1 MAENTV
7 SKKPRPASIFVAL
20 LFFAS
25 SSILFFFFLYLILP
39 LLRKAGVSWFLS
51 YNIALALPMA
61 ILLIVAFIGYRF
73 EGLPFSW
80 PYIRQ
85 RFRLQSMK
93 TNMWLWAIAL
103 SIFMY
108 GGKFSMMTAYAFGL
122 CACVVEYRNSQ
133 KDLWISV
140 GGMTLFLIISWGI
153 WQTEPFLGKIILH
166 NKPGLFLE
174 FQQHFGP
181 KDFMG
186 IPLSGEWWLII
197 YYTIILLVFN
207 IAGEELWWRGYILP
221 RQELANGKIAWLIHG
236 LLWASFHLFLQSTLY
251 DLVRMFPTCCA
262 LSFVAQRSRNTWPGI
277 IGHTFGNSP
286 LLFQIMRGVLL

>member
-1 MAENTV
+1 MVAKTV
-7 SKKPRPASIFVAL
+7 HKEMRPAPVLVAL

-39 LLRKAGVSWFLS
+39 LLRKAGVSWFFS
-51 YNIALALPMA
+51 YNIALVLPMA
-61 ILLIVAFIGYRF
+61 ILLLASFIGYRF
-73 EGLPFSW
+73 EGLQLSW
-80 PYIRQ
+80 PSIRH

-93 TNMWLWAIAL
+93 TSVWLWAIAL

-108 GGKFSMMTAYAFGL
+108 GGRFSMVIAFTFGV
-122 CACVVEYRNSQ
+122 CACVIEYRNS
-133 KDLWISV
+133 KRDLFISV
-140 GGMTLFLIISWGI
+140 GGMTFFLIISWGI

-166 NKPGLFLE
+166 DRPDSFLE

-186 IPLSGEWWLII
+186 IPLSGQWWLII
-197 YYTIILLVFN
+197 YYTVVLLVFN

-262 LSFVAQRSRNTWPGI
+262 LSYVAQRSRNTWPGI

-286 LLFQIMRGVLL
+286 LLLQIIRGVLL